1 MITPARTAAIIA
13 ALVAGS
19 MSFSAVAQDKTI
31 VHPQGETVISGT
43 PEKVLTSDWATF
55 DNLHALGVAVAG
67 VPGANAPG
75 YLADLVPAD
84 ALQIGTLFEPD
95 FEGIAASES
104 DVYFVA
110 ARSASAYATAKDILP
125 TIDLSVDNA
134 SIVEGVK
141 ANITKL
147 GDIFGLADKA
157 NELNAALDA
166 KVAEVKAAAEGK
178 GTALVLVTNAGNLG
192 VYGPDSRI
200 SWIYNEIGMPSAMAE
215 VEDGDH
221 GGDSVSFEFLLE
233 MNPDWLFVVDRDAG
247 TGENTGAAAALLDN
261 ELVNQTNAAKAG
273 HIVYLDPQA
282 AYITMHGYNGLMLM
296 LDQVLAGLNA

>member
-1 MITPARTAAIIA
+1 VITPARTAAIIA